1 MHLVVTGVNGQPSW
15 HQAWSLSTSWQ
26 ASINRILQTLVSR
39 SHLGVGVPTRLLW
52 GLWVLMVC
60 YNVAEGVII
69 GLCAAFLCPAP
80 SAVFGNRDIN
90 SCLSKLTHTL
100 RNKDP
105 FTMRM
110 PHHELIA
117 FKGHLPLIS
126 SALWTSLLLF
136 WRRILLW
143 DRGFWWPASYH
154 ISKMLS
160 VIFLLLLLLST
171 ITWCFGHQRACWPAA
186 LPPCLSPAWPWLC
199 FLTSRFH

>member
-1 MHLVVTGVNGQPSW
+1 MV
-15 HQAWSLSTSWQ
+15 SLLGTKRGLYRQLWP
-26 ASINRILQTLVSR
+26 ASINRILQTLVSS
-39 SHLGVGVPTRLLW
+39 SHLWVRVPTHLLW
-52 GLWVLMVC
+52 GPWVLWYVTMWPK
-60 YNVAEGVII
+60 
-69 GLCAAFLCPAP
+69 GLLSGSAAAFLCPAP

-110 PHHELIA
+110 PHHELFA

-143 DRGFWWPASYH
+143 DRRFWWPASYH

-171 ITWCFGHQRACWPAA
+171 ITWCFGHQQATR
-186 LPPCLSPAWPWLC
+186 
-199 FLTSRFH
+199 H